1 MGIIAVT
8 EASVRRIA
16 DPLSYDRGELYATQG
31 RVRDLTVSGR
41 TIRATSMAPIRP
53 TSLWLSPRTD

>member
-16 DPLSYDRGELYATQG
+16 DPLSYKRGELYATQG

-41 TIRATSMAPIRP
+41 TIRASMAPIRT
-53 TSLWLSPRTD
+53 TSLWLSPRTA